1 VAEVWKMA
9 RNIGIDREEVFETA
23 NRLEAEGKEVTA
35 LSMLAA
41 LGRGSLTTIYK
52 YLDVWKAQK
61 PVKTPS
67 VQAEPPEQVKTAFA
81 TAWRVAAEE
90 AARETMVK
98 REKAAEEVNAALKQ
112 FQGALEAIAK
122 LEADREAD
130 AEVLE
135 GLHKITA
142 EQKAEIAKLE
152 TEAATERARADEL
165 RDQLKAQQSDRDEA
179 MKEAAEF
186 KGKVEI
192 LKTQNEQ
199 LLAKLTEKTEK
210 EEKKKGKE

>member
-1 VAEVWKMA
+1 MAEVWKMA

-90 AARETMVK
+90 AARETMVI